1 MAGVEDHGIRAS
13 EQERGRAMRLAG
25 RGRSGPGR
33 VTAPEAAARTGQAGN
48 AWALPDIRVRDDEW
62 RAGHV
67 PGAVP
72 PPLTALAG
80 GDGSVA

>member
-1 MAGVEDHGIRAS
+1 MAGVEDHGTRES

-33 VTAPEAAARTGQAGN
+33 MTAPEAAARTGQAGN
-48 AWALPDIRVRDDEW
+48 AWAPPDTRERDAW
-62 RAGHV
+62 RAGRV
-67 PGAVP
+67 PGSVP

-80 GDGSVA
+80 GEGSVA

>member
-1 MAGVEDHGIRAS
+1 
-13 EQERGRAMRLAG
+13 MRLAG
-25 RGRSGPGR
+25 RCRSGPGP

-48 AWALPDIRVRDDEW
+48 AWALRDTRERDEW

-67 PGAVP
+67 PGAVH

>member
-1 MAGVEDHGIRAS
+1 
-13 EQERGRAMRLAG
+13 MRLAG
-25 RGRSGPGR
+25 RCRSGPGR
-33 VTAPEAAARTGQAGN
+33 MTAPEAAARTGQAGN
-48 AWALPDIRVRDDEW
+48 AWALPDIRVRDEW

-67 PGAVP
+67 PGAVH

>member
-1 MAGVEDHGIRAS
+1 
-13 EQERGRAMRLAG
+13 MRLAG
-25 RGRSGPGR
+25 RGPSGPGR
-33 VTAPEAAARTGQAGN
+33 VTAPEAAARTGQTGN
-48 AWALPDIRVRDDEW
+48 AWTLPDTREQDEW

-67 PGAVP
+67 PGAAD